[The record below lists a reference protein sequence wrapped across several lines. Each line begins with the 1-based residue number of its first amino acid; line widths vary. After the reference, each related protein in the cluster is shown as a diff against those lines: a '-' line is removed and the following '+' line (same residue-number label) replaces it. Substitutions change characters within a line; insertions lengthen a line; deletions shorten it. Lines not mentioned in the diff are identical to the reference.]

1 MKVGPHRCVVPVPSP
16 PLLAPPPPSLTRTEG
31 HVATLDGLR
40 LVPLAAPTTLAAFA
54 YNLPLLDAFPA
65 ARRALR
71 PDRQTDSQGWIGG
84 SWHAPIAT
92 LEEYLLANNDSS
104 AEYCFLIR
112 VFPPP
117 LQQTPNVLRW
127 GAQGRYIPCLILSF
141 PTNFGEKITGS
152 HTFIS
157 IPMRPACSIS
167 TWPSHPAPIPLLP
180 TPLCAR
186 GGGLPPPSPAHLR
199 PSARPPLCGTGQA
212 AAGPA
217 RLGPLAGA
225 VFGVQGSVGA
235 VLQALHALHRPRLH
249 PQLAAGPAAGT
260 PFLGHPAARGWK
272 DGHREGVKRG
282 CPTREAASI
291 PPIEGMGAPWDGRGG
306 LTLAGSTPGGYNAA
320 GSASASC
327 RCRRS
332 FYAPSGC
339 RFSAGNRTWCT
350 GCLGGAEH
358 GR

>member
-54 YNLPLLDAFPA
+54 YHLPLLDAFPA

-180 TPLCAR
+180 TPPCAR
-186 GGGLPPPSPAHLR
+186 GGGASSPFTSSPPTKRPSSTVRDRAGGCRAGASRAAGRCSIWCAGFGWCRPASAARTAPPAPAPPACRRTCCRHPIPRPPS
-199 PSARPPLCGTGQA
+199 C
-212 AAGPA
+212 
-217 RLGPLAGA
+217 
-225 VFGVQGSVGA
+225 QG
-235 VLQALHALHRPRLH
+235 LERRTPR
-249 PQLAAGPAAGT
+249 
-260 PFLGHPAARGWK
+260 
-272 DGHREGVKRG
+272 
-282 CPTREAASI
+282 
-291 PPIEGMGAPWDGRGG
+291 
-306 LTLAGSTPGGYNAA
+306 
-320 GSASASC
+320 
-327 RCRRS
+327 RR
-332 FYAPSGC
+332 
-339 RFSAGNRTWCT
+339 
-350 GCLGGAEH
+350 
-358 GR
+358 

>member
-1 MKVGPHRCVVPVPSP
+1 MVPTGASSLSRPP

-180 TPLCAR
+180 TPPCAR
-186 GGGLPPPSPAHLR
+186 GGGFLPLHQLTSDQAPVLHCAGQGRRLQGRRVSGRWPVQYLVCRVRLVPSCKRCTHCTARACTPSLPQDLLQAPHSSATQLPGVGKTDTAKALR
-199 PSARPPLCGTGQA
+199 GDARPGKR
-212 AAGPA
+212 PA
-217 RLGPLAGA
+217 
-225 VFGVQGSVGA
+225 S
-235 VLQALHALHRPRLH
+235 
-249 PQLAAGPAAGT
+249 
-260 PFLGHPAARGWK
+260 
-272 DGHREGVKRG
+272 
-282 CPTREAASI
+282 
-291 PPIEGMGAPWDGRGG
+291 PP
-306 LTLAGSTPGGYNAA
+306 
-320 GSASASC
+320 
-327 RCRRS
+327 
-332 FYAPSGC
+332 
-339 RFSAGNRTWCT
+339 
-350 GCLGGAEH
+350 
-358 GR
+358 